1 MDWSDE
7 RWVKLYVRS
16 SVAWQVASFNAR
28 GLYYEMMRLAGKDS
42 DRVKLGRHGA
52 DGLARLVGLSVTEC
66 NAALRELT
74 EGNWIAF
81 DCNADDCVRLIGHLE
96 QQQAQSS
103 NRLRQA
109 EHRARKRQNH
119 TGNENS
125 VTQSN
130 AVSRSVTES
139 NEEKRREEKRREKKD
154 HAPSADARELA
165 AYLHSAI
172 LAHTPDFSASTR
184 AWPAQAEKALR
195 QGLAISRLRA
205 AIDFVHGGGRGD
217 WWRPYILSVGAL
229 AKKLPTLEMQ
239 ARQTP
244 PGQRRQVTIEESGL
258 RDAGEYLASLRV
270 VGDE

>member
-1 MDWSDE
+1 MNWSEE
-7 RWVKLYVRS
+7 RWVKHYTRRTVE
-16 SVAWQVASFNAR
+16 WIMTSFDAR
-28 GLYYEMMRLAGKDS
+28 GVYNELIAMVDQAGYLT
-42 DRVKLGRHGA
+42 LGEDGVP
-52 DGLARLVGLSVTEC
+52 GLAYALNIPAERCQAAIDELVARKWIALVGTKL
-66 NAALRELT
+66 
-74 EGNWIAF
+74 
-81 DCNADDCVRLIGHLE
+81 LIPSHYE
-96 QQQAQSS
+96 AQSATTS
-103 NRLRQA
+103 GRVRQA
-109 EHRARKRQNH
+109 EYRERKQAESAPPRDVSSQNVTGGDEALRAVTASDDKRDRKER
-119 TGNENS
+119 
-125 VTQSN
+125 
-130 AVSRSVTES
+130 
-139 NEEKRREEKRREKKD
+139 KKREKD
-154 HAPSADARELA
+154 LPSADARELA

-229 AKKLPTLEMQ
+229 VKKLPTLEMQ